1 MTTPHEQVPEFETR
15 NNFLWFLLGL
25 RSVGGALLEE
35 LKASDDCAPHP
46 ADEVEPE
53 PRGPSGSLLR

>member
-25 RSVGGALLEE
+25 RSVAGALVEE
-35 LKASDDCAPHP
+35 LKQPREPGSRPPDEIEPKAS
-46 ADEVEPE
+46 
-53 PRGPSGSLLR
+53 GPSGSLLR